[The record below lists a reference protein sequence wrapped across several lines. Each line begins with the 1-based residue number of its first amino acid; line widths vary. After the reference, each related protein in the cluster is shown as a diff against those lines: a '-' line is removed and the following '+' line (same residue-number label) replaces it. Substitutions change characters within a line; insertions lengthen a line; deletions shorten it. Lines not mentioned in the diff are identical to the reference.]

1 MSQKILLI
9 TGDGGE
15 SYETLYAVH
24 RFREAGYEPHIAAP
38 TKKRLNLVM
47 HDFEPGWD
55 TFMEQ
60 PGYKLESDLV
70 FPEVRVEE
78 YVATLLLGGR
88 APEYLR
94 HNPTVID
101 IVKKFYAQERWIFSI
116 CHGIQLVIAAGL
128 AKGKNLTCYDQIRFD
143 VEAAGGTYCT
153 PEAVRDGRI
162 VSAQT
167 WLSHPE
173 FFREIFNCLGER

>member
-1 MSQKILLI
+1 MSKKILLI

-15 SYETLYAVH
+15 SYETLFAVH
-24 RFREAGYEPHIAAP
+24 RFREADYEPVIAAP
-38 TKKRLNLVM
+38 SQKRLNLVM

-55 TFMEQ
+55 TYMEKT
-60 PGYKLESDLV
+60 GYKLESDLV
-70 FPEVRVEE
+70 FPEVRVED
-78 YVATLLLGGR
+78 YAATLLLGGR

-116 CHGIQLVIAAGL
+116 CHGIQIVVAAGL
-128 AKGKNLTCYDQIRFD
+128 AKGKKLTCYEHIRYE
-143 VEAAGGTYCT
+143 VEAAGGTFCT
-153 PEAVRDGRI
+153 PEAIRDGRI

-167 WLSHPE
+167 WMSHPE
-173 FFREIFNCLGER
+173 FYREIFKCLAEG